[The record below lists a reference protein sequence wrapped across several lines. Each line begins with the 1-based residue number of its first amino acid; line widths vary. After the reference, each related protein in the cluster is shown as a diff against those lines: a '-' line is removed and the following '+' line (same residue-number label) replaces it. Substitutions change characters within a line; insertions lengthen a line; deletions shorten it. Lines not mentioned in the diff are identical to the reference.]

1 MRLSTGSAE
10 AGVRAYSAGCSTPSR
25 RFSFSANHPD
35 GTIDAIA
42 IAESTS
48 SESAV
53 NVTAHQECAPFVVRR
68 PARAAASSSVSVR
81 ADGAPSGAGSTGSV
95 DVGVSVTLALSV
107 AGITLRAGLIAGLA
121 IVALLLT
128 GWRKPARAEPRSPRG
143 VVERGLVYK
152 TGPAPGVLVDQL
164 DTPEY
169 RRPGV
174 VRRVLAAVASGGIAI
189 LFGAVAAIVVSFGI
203 AMAVIWLTDLLK

>member
-1 MRLSTGSAE
+1 MRSSTGWAE

-35 GTIDAIA
+35 GMIDAIA
-42 IAESTS
+42 IAESAS

-53 NVTAHQECAPFVVRR
+53 NVIAHQECTPFDVRR
-68 PARAAASSSVSVR
+68 PARAAASRSVSVR
-81 ADGAPSGAGSTGSV
+81 AGGAPSGAGSTGSV

-152 TGPAPGVLVDQL
+152 SGPAPGVLVDQL